1 MRLQDRIALITGGA
15 SGIGLATALA
25 FVREGARVLI
35 TDLSAERGAAA
46 VDRARAEG
54 VDLAFR
60 QGDVSRDSEARAM
73 VEEGLRRF
81 GRIDVLFNNAGLLIE
96 KPLHELSEAE
106 WDRTLEV
113 NLKGVFLVSR
123 HVLPGMMR
131 QGGGVIINTGSVNSL
146 VGDYGDPA
154 YCASK
159 GGVGLLT
166 KAMALDYARHNI
178 RVNAIC
184 PGWVDTG
191 MFAQEA
197 ASRNLTLEG
206 YRRRAAEQEPIG
218 RIARPEEVA
227 SLVVFLASADSS
239 FMTGSLV
246 VIDGGLT
253 AI

>member
-1 MRLQDRIALITGGA
+1 MRLKNKAALLTGGG
-15 SGIGLATALA
+15 SGIGLASA
-25 FVREGARVLI
+25 FAFLREGARVLI
-35 TDLSAERGAAA
+35 TDLSPERGAAA
-46 VDRARAEG
+46 VARARAEG
-54 VDLAFR
+54 LDLAFL
-60 QGDVSRDSEARAM
+60 QGDVSNDRDARSM
-73 VEEGLRRF
+73 VEEALRRF
-81 GRIDVLFNNAGLLIE
+81 GRLDVLFNNAGMLIE
-96 KPLHELSEAE
+96 KPVHELSEEE
-106 WDRTLEV
+106 WDRTLAV
-113 NLKGVFLVSR
+113 NLKGVFLLSR
-123 HVLPGMMR
+123 HALPGMMR

-197 ASRNLTLEG
+197 SSRELPVESYRHRAS
-206 YRRRAAEQEPIG
+206 EQEPIG
-218 RIARPEEVA
+218 RIARPEEIA
-227 SLVVFLASADSS
+227 ALVVFLASEESS

-246 VIDGGLT
+246 VVDGGLT
-253 AI
+253 AV